1 MVESYVVKM
10 SCLSKRPSLVGLV
23 EVGFAEDN
31 RISSKK
37 HWNSTDSVGGGL
49 GKIVGVEELG
59 SAVRMR
65 KVGLMKKE

>member
-1 MVESYVVKM
+1 
-10 SCLSKRPSLVGLV
+10 LV